1 MYIQYVCCMC
11 VQYIQLV
18 CTYVCMHCIY
28 TPTSVLR
35 FELCQLMQ
43 YVYMSVCEWSC
54 TSAENLLAYGHFV
67 DAPRLDC
74 AVAI

>member
-1 MYIQYVCCMC
+1 MYIQYVCYMY

-18 CTYVCMHCIY
+18 YVCVCALY
-28 TPTSVLR
+28 LPTSVLR
-35 FELCQLMQ
+35 LELCQLMQ